1 MFLDV
6 AVPAGGVD
14 LLANLKYLIS
24 PVLCAFIGWLTNWVA
39 IKMLFRPRKPLNL
52 GICSVQGV
60 FPKRQPALAENM
72 GRMVE
77 KNLFNHSDIQK
88 VLADPS
94 FHQLF
99 AGVAEEK
106 VNDFL
111 TNRLAGLNPMIA
123 MFLND
128 DLKGR
133 IRDML
138 MEELEGML
146 PNLLE
151 KAAGELEQRL
161 VISDLVRQKVEGF
174 SSEKVEELL
183 LAVMKKEFFF
193 IEVVGGVLGF
203 VIGVVQTVFFA
214 LV

>member
-1 MFLDV
+1 MVLLDV
-6 AVPAGGVD
+6 TAAGFD
-14 LLANLKYLIS
+14 WLANWKYLIS

-39 IKMLFRPRKPLNL
+39 IRMLFRPRNPLRL
-52 GICSVQGV
+52 GLCTVQGV
-60 FPKRQPALAENM
+60 FPKRKPALAQNL
-72 GRMVE
+72 GHMVE
-77 KNLFNHSDIQK
+77 KNLFSHADIQK

-99 AGVAEEK
+99 VGVAGEK
-106 VNDFL
+106 VDDFL

-128 DLKGR
+128 ELKGR
-133 IRDML
+133 IRGML

-146 PNLLE
+146 PDLLE
-151 KAAGELEQRL
+151 KASGELEKRL
-161 VISDLVRQKVEGF
+161 VISELVKQKVEGF
-174 SSEKVEELL
+174 SNEKVEQLL

-203 VIGVVQTVFFA
+203 LIGAAQAAFFTLA
-214 LV
+214 